1 MHVRA
6 ALLRFSSA
14 SLGGGCLSSPIS
26 YTQRPTRPP
35 PHPPGPGPAGHSLP
49 RPAVS
54 SRRSRSSSSSRAAA
68 AAPGPSSSPSPPPP
82 RSPRSPR
89 AEEGAAEG
97 GRTGPSSSGG
107 GTRTNSAPRG
117 SARPAGRLPSLRSSL
132 PPRPPSTPPPPRPR
146 ALPASA
152 RTSPWP
158 APRGRRVATR
168 PVSPPPPDNR
178 PTAARG
184 GWGKGAEPLVAPGV
198 TAILGSPRLR
208 EDKGGTAGGGR
219 VGARGSKLKDGGA
232 LRASGIGPERPR
244 APSRREGAR
253 WGQLRPLLCAPRSAP
268 RGVQCF
274 EFLVCQ
280 LERHES
286 QK

>member
-26 YTQRPTRPP
+26 YTRRPTRPP
-35 PHPPGPGPAGHSLP
+35 PHPPGPGPVGQSLP

-54 SRRSRSSSSSRAAA
+54 SRRSRSSSSRAAA
-68 AAPGPSSSPSPPPP
+68 AAPGPSSSPPPPPP

-107 GTRTNSAPRG
+107 GTRTNSARRG
-117 SARPAGRLPSLRSSL
+117 SARPAGRLPRSA
-132 PPRPPSTPPPPRPR
+132 PPRRRAPPSAPPRPR
-146 ALPASA
+146 ALSASA
-152 RTSPWP
+152 RTSPRP

-168 PVSPPPPDNR
+168 PVPPPSPPGNR

-184 GWGKGAEPLVAPGV
+184 GWGKGAEPLVAPGA

-219 VGARGSKLKDGGA
+219 VGARGSKLKHGDA
-232 LRASGIGPERPR
+232 LRERRASGRSGPVPPAGGRERGGGSYGPCSARLVEYNALNSWFVSLNVTR
-244 APSRREGAR
+244 AKNR
-253 WGQLRPLLCAPRSAP
+253 
-268 RGVQCF
+268 
-274 EFLVCQ
+274 
-280 LERHES
+280 
-286 QK
+286 